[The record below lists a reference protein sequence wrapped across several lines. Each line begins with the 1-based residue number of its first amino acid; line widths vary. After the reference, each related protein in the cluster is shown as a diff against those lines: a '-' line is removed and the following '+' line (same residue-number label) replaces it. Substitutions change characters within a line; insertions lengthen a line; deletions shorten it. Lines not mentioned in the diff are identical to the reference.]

1 MESLSGPIF
10 EQSIFDKTINL
21 ETKIARKSRF
31 RQSFSAQN
39 GRFVQ
44 VFERLSLHKLGDL
57 CNGTR

>member
-1 MESLSGPIF
+1 MEPLSGPIF

-21 ETKIARKSRF
+21 ETKIAWKSRF

-44 VFERLSLHKLGDL
+44 VFECLSLHK
-57 CNGTR
+57 